1 MFERLIDLIIQFGT
15 RLTPCQI
22 VQVYEGGVVLRF
34 GCYHR
39 TVQPGLAWK
48 WPVIESIF
56 TANTVL
62 TTVRLPPQTL
72 TTKDDIGVVVAAI
85 IKYQV
90 VDVKPY
96 VTEIWDQHDVLM
108 DVTMGAIRQAVVE
121 MNYHDLINGAPEKR
135 VQDAVRA
142 EVNQYGFR
150 IRKIT
155 FTDMGKVRSFRLI
168 QQAAVNIDN

>member
-1 MFERLIDLIIQFGT
+1 MFERLIDIIIQGWNK
-15 RLTPCQI
+15 LSPWEI
-22 VQVYEGGVVLRF
+22 VHVYEGGVVLRF
-34 GCYHR
+34 GKYNR
-39 TVQPGLAWK
+39 TVTPGLQWK
-48 WPVIESIF
+48 WPVVETII
-56 TANTVL
+56 TVNTVL

-90 VDVKPY
+90 IDVKPY
-96 VTEIWDQHDVLM
+96 VTDIWDQHDVLM
-108 DVTMGAIRQAVVE
+108 DVTMGAIRQAVVD

-168 QQAAVNIDN
+168 QQVAKDIDN